1 MVRATTASVLI
12 RMGGTYWVNYD
23 ATNIGN
29 MCTSADSILDNET
42 HPNTLGTGTK
52 ETELATDIV
61 MRLVAVNDWGMAGG
75 ASSGQFMP
83 TVITKPI
90 KDTIDRLSVDVTFK
104 GFTAGKQQ
112 ADS

>member
-23 ATNIGN
+23 ATNVGN

-42 HPNTLGTGTK
+42 HPDTLGTGSK

-61 MRLVAVNDWGMAGG
+61 MRLVVMNDWGMAGG
-75 ASSGQFMP
+75 FATGQPMP
-83 TVITKPI
+83 IIVTRQI
-90 KDTIDRLSVDVTFK
+90 KDTINRLSITSTFK
-104 GFTAGKQQ
+104 GFTTGKQQ
-112 ADS
+112 ESS